1 MFDTFA
7 ESTQIDN
14 IIVIVYFLTH
24 PIQYQ
29 SPLIRALGAAGV
41 NVHVVYGPMAAEWA
55 AHDAELGREV
65 PWDLPLLEGYSHEF
79 VQSPFMFGPVGL
91 LCLRSRIKR
100 LLQRLQPDAVWIHG
114 WGDVYSVAAWNVAWM
129 LGIPVLLRGES
140 HLNCLRGGPL
150 RRWLHRQIL
159 MRCFGTVSRF
169 LAIGSANREF
179 YLRYQVPPR
188 KIVDVPYAVD
198 NAWFART
205 DEAIHQEA
213 LEWRDRLGIAKGD
226 MVIGVFGKLKKAKR
240 PDLALRGVALAA
252 AGLPPEQRPWLVFI
266 GDGPL
271 RERLQKLA
279 VGLYPERTL
288 FLGFQNQTRL
298 PALYHMV
305 DLLLLPSDYEPWGL
319 VVNEAMNAARP
330 VIVSDR
336 VGCAQDLVKPQV
348 NGGVFR
354 AGDADGLA
362 AVLRPF
368 LADAAL
374 REKAGRDS
382 LSIINNWS
390 FEEDLKGL
398 LQAINSI
405 EVK

>member
-1 MFDTFA
+1 LKIA
-7 ESTQIDN
+7 
-14 IIVIVYFLTH
+14 YFLTH

-29 SPLIRALGAAGV
+29 SPLIRALEAAGV
-41 NVHVVYGPMAAEWA
+41 DVHVVYGPMAADWA
-55 AHDAELGREV
+55 AHDAELGRQV
-65 PWDLPLLEGYSHEF
+65 PWDVPLLEGYSHEF

-100 LLQRLQPDAVWIHG
+100 LLQRLQPGAVWIHG
-114 WGDVYSVAAWNVAWM
+114 WGDVYSVAAWNVAWV

-140 HLNCLRGGPL
+140 HLKCLRGGPL

-159 MRCFGTVSRF
+159 TRCFGTVSHF

-179 YLRYQVPPR
+179 YLSYQVSPW

-198 NAWFART
+198 NAWFARK
-205 DEAIHQEA
+205 DEAIHQEM
-213 LEWRDRLGIAKGD
+213 LNCRERLGIAKHET
-226 MVIGVFGKLKKAKR
+226 VIGFFGKLKKAKR

-252 AGLPPEQRPWLVFI
+252 AGLPPEQRPWLLFV

-271 RERLQKLA
+271 RDRMEKLA
-279 VGLYPERTL
+279 ASLYPERTL
-288 FLGFQNQTRL
+288 FVGFQNQTRL
-298 PALYHMV
+298 PALYHLV

-336 VGCAQDLVKPQV
+336 VGCAQDLVKSQV
-348 NGGVFR
+348 NGGIFR
-354 AGDADGLA
+354 AGDAEDLA

-368 LADAAL
+368 LVDAAR
-374 REKAGRDS
+374 REQAGRES
-382 LSIINNWS
+382 LAIINTWS
-390 FEEDLKGL
+390 YEEDLNGL
-398 LQAINSI
+398 QQAVQLL
-405 EVK
+405 EAKQARK